1 MRVVQFLKAERCGE
15 HVMAEKIGLK
25 VSQCPMGRKSGP
37 CARPC
42 PLFTEAEKILEENA
56 ADLLV
61 LDELMAAI
69 RHGCVTLDEA
79 LSLLDKRPEN
89 TEIVM
94 TGRRAPRELAE
105 RAALVTSMEKVKHFF
120 DAGVPAR
127 EGIEY

>member
-15 HVMAEKIGLK
+15 HVMAEKIGLEI
-25 VSQCPMGRKSGP
+25 SQCPMGRKSGP

-42 PLFTEAEKILEENA
+42 PLFIEAEKSLKRNA

-79 LSLLDKRPEN
+79 LSLLTNVLKIPK
-89 TEIVM
+89 
-94 TGRRAPRELAE
+94 
-105 RAALVTSMEKVKHFF
+105 S
-120 DAGVPAR
+120 
-127 EGIEY
+127 